1 MMILG
6 RGWSEHFIKDSHKAI
21 FRTLDDAWGGGGQ
34 NPLFKIAAKQYLGC
48 LMMLWEGGSE
58 HFI

>member
-1 MMILG
+1 MTLG

-21 FRTLDDAWGGGGQ
+21 FRTLDDAWGGDGQ
-34 NPLFKIAAKQYLGC
+34 NALFKIAAKQCLGC
-48 LMMLWEGGSE
+48 LMMLGEGGSE